1 MFCGAHVRP
10 LIAVVL
16 IPYLIANPTILAGQQ
31 ASTDTA
37 TMTIRANTRLVM
49 VDVVVTDKKGQPVPG
64 LKADDF
70 TIEENGKK
78 QKVAVFVA
86 PGSAQAAPTPAPPG
100 ILSNRPENVRPAGVP
115 TVLLLDA
122 ANSPFKDQAYARSQ
136 MLKYVMEQAQN
147 EHPMAV
153 FMLTDHLSVLQQFTS
168 DPQIL
173 LAAIKGLKPQE
184 QVLRAAQPP

>member
-1 MFCGAHVRP
+1 MFRGAHVRP

-78 QKVAVFVA
+78 QKVSVFVP
-86 PGSAQAAPTPAPPG
+86 PGTPAGPPPTP
-100 ILSNRPENVRPAGVP
+100 VP
-115 TVLLLDA
+115 
-122 ANSPFKDQAYARSQ
+122 
-136 MLKYVMEQAQN
+136 
-147 EHPMAV
+147 
-153 FMLTDHLSVLQQFTS
+153 
-168 DPQIL
+168 
-173 LAAIKGLKPQE
+173 
-184 QVLRAAQPP
+184 